1 MNFQQVK
8 ILKELG
14 YEVIP
19 EINFIKENSFNTP
32 NCYLIYDCKI
42 NLFVIGIRNTT
53 ITISQASS
61 FILELITKIDLANKL
76 NHVT

>member
-1 MNFQQVK
+1 MNYQQFK

-32 NCYLIYDCKI
+32 NCYLIYDSKI

>member
-14 YEVIP
+14 YKVIP

-32 NCYLIYDCKI
+32 NCYLIYDSKI
-42 NLFVIGIRNTT
+42 NLFVIGNKKYYYNYFTSIIFYIRINY
-53 ITISQASS
+53 Q
-61 FILELITKIDLANKL
+61 N
-76 NHVT
+76 

>member
-1 MNFQQVK
+1 MNFQQIK

-19 EINFIKENSFNTP
+19 EINFIKENTFNTP
-32 NCYLIYDCKI
+32 NCYLFYDSKI